1 MKRLGDCTKCK
12 NYKEFKK
19 SEISYICD
27 KTLLLFSICN
37 KCGKKDKKIFKEEES
52 IEISKYFG
60 LIENI
65 KSLKRYESRT

>member
-1 MKRLGDCTKCK
+1 M
-12 NYKEFKK
+12 
-19 SEISYICD
+19 
-27 KTLLLFSICN
+27 
-37 KCGKKDKKIFKEEES
+37 FKEEES